1 MNPSTMT
8 TGARRNLGLLI
19 AAQSLGAASA
29 PIIISLGGIVGQML
43 ASRPALATLPV
54 SLYSLGLALSTLPAA
69 FLMRRL
75 GRRMAYVLGALLAV
89 LSGGVAAA
97 GIVQGSFLMFCLG
110 TALAGYYGANVQSYR
125 FAAADTVAPPLR
137 AQAISLIMIG
147 GLVAAVIGPQTVIWT
162 RDAWPGAPFA
172 GSFAAQA
179 VLALLALPLL
189 LALRMPKETGFAPAA
204 GADGA
209 MVADAE
215 ARSLGQIARNPR
227 FIVAVAAGAVSYGLM
242 AFIMTAAP
250 MAMVGCGHTVGEAA
264 LGIQWHVLAMFAP
277 SFVTGRLI
285 TRFGK
290 TQVTAVGLLLIAAS
304 GLLALA
310 GLERLH
316 FWGAL
321 VLLGVGW
328 NFGFIGATALLTEV
342 YRQENAAERA
352 KVQAFNDFLMFGV
365 VAVASFGSGSLLGSA
380 GWNVINALMLP
391 LIAAVLVLL
400 AWGARV
406 NREAP
411 RAA

>member
-1 MNPSTMT
+1 
-8 TGARRNLGLLI
+8 
-19 AAQSLGAASA
+19 
-29 PIIISLGGIVGQML
+29 
-43 ASRPALATLPV
+43 
-54 SLYSLGLALSTLPAA
+54 
-69 FLMRRL
+69 
-75 GRRMAYVLGALLAV
+75 
-89 LSGGVAAA
+89 
-97 GIVQGSFLMFCLG
+97 
-110 TALAGYYGANVQSYR
+110 
-125 FAAADTVAPPLR
+125 
-137 AQAISLIMIG
+137 
-147 GLVAAVIGPQTVIWT
+147 
-162 RDAWPGAPFA
+162 
-172 GSFAAQA
+172 
-179 VLALLALPLL
+179 LL
-189 LALRMPKETGFAPAA
+189 LALRMPKGAAHASTA
-204 GADGA
+204 GAA
-209 MVADAE
+209 ETDAE
-215 ARSLGQIARNPR
+215 ARSLGEIARDSR
-227 FIVAVAAGAVSYGLM
+227 FIIAVSAGVVSYGLM

-277 SFVTGRLI
+277 SFFTGRLI

-290 TQVTAVGLLLIAAS
+290 TQVTAAGLLLIAAS
-304 GLLALA
+304 GVLALA
-310 GLERLH
+310 GLELLH

-406 NREAP
+406 NREARRP
-411 RAA
+411 V

>member
-1 MNPSTMT
+1 MT
-8 TGARRNLGLLI
+8 VSARRNLGLLI

-75 GRRMAYVLGALLAV
+75 GRRVAYVLGALLAV
-89 LSGGVAAA
+89 VSGGVAAT
-97 GIVQGSFLMFCLG
+97 GIVQGGFLLFCLG

-147 GLVAAVIGPQTVIWT
+147 GLVAAVIGPQAVIWT
-162 RDAWPGAPFA
+162 RDAWPDAPFA

-189 LALRMPKETGFAPAA
+189 IALRIPKGSEAA
-204 GADGA
+204 DSAKGLE
-209 MVADAE
+209 AE
-215 ARSLGQIARNPR
+215 ARSLGQIARSPR
-227 FIVAVAAGAVSYGLM
+227 FIVALSAGVVSYGLM

-277 SFVTGRLI
+277 SFFTGRLI

-290 TQVTAVGLLLIAAS
+290 TQVTAAGLLLIAAS
-304 GLLALA
+304 GVLALA
-310 GLERLH
+310 GLELLH

-380 GWNVINALMLP
+380 GWDVINALMLP
-391 LIAAVLVLL
+391 LIAIVLALL

-411 RAA
+411 RPV

>member
-1 MNPSTMT
+1 MNHPAMNSV
-8 TGARRNLGLLI
+8 ARRNMALLV

-54 SLYSLGLALSTLPAA
+54 SLYNLGLALSTLPAA

-75 GRRMAYVLGALLAV
+75 GRRAAYALGAVLAV
-89 LSGGVAAA
+89 VSGGVAAT
-97 GIVQGSFLMFCLG
+97 GIVQGSFLIFCLG

-125 FAAADTVAPPLR
+125 FAAADTVAPPQR

-147 GLVAAVIGPQTVIWT
+147 GLVAAIIGPQAVIWT

-172 GSFAAQA
+172 GSFVAQA

-189 LALRMPKETGFAPAA
+189 LALRMPKGGEATA
-204 GADGA
+204 GGAGSGDG
-209 MVADAE
+209 
-215 ARSLGQIARNPR
+215 ARSLAEIARNPR
-227 FIVAVAAGAVSYGLM
+227 FIVAVSAGVVSYGLM

-250 MAMVGCGHTVGEAA
+250 MAMVGCGYTVGEAA

-290 TQVTAVGLLLIAAS
+290 TQVTAAGLLLIAAS

-310 GLERLH
+310 GLELLH
-316 FWGAL
+316 FWGSL

-328 NFGFIGATALLTEV
+328 NFGFIGATALLTDV
-342 YRQENAAERA
+342 YRQENPAERA

-391 LIAAVLVLL
+391 LIAIVLALL

-406 NREAP
+406 NRETSHSV
-411 RAA
+411 

>member
-1 MNPSTMT
+1 
-8 TGARRNLGLLI
+8 
-19 AAQSLGAASA
+19 
-29 PIIISLGGIVGQML
+29 
-43 ASRPALATLPV
+43 
-54 SLYSLGLALSTLPAA
+54 
-69 FLMRRL
+69 
-75 GRRMAYVLGALLAV
+75 V

-162 RDAWPGAPFA
+162 RDTWPGAPFA

-189 LALRMPKETGFAPAA
+189 LALRMPKEAGSANGAGAA
-204 GADGA
+204 GAKEP
-209 MVADAE
+209 DAG
-215 ARSLGQIARNPR
+215 ARSLWQIARNPR
-227 FIVAVAAGAVSYGLM
+227 FIVAVSAGVVSYGLM

-304 GLLALA
+304 GVLALA
-310 GLERLH
+310 GLELLH

-411 RAA
+411 RPA

>member
-1 MNPSTMT
+1 MNASAMT
-8 TGARRNLGLLI
+8 VGARRNLGLLI

-89 LSGGVAAA
+89 VSGGVAAT
-97 GIVQGSFLMFCLG
+97 GIVQGSFLLFCLG

-147 GLVAAVIGPQTVIWT
+147 GLVAAVIGPQAVIWT

-189 LALRMPKETGFAPAA
+189 LALRMPKGADHGSTA
-204 GADGA
+204 GAA
-209 MVADAE
+209 ETDAE
-215 ARSLGQIARNPR
+215 ARSLGAIARDSR
-227 FIVAVAAGAVSYGLM
+227 FIIAVSAGVVSYGLM

-277 SFVTGRLI
+277 SFFTGRLI

-290 TQVTAVGLLLIAAS
+290 SQVTAVGLLLIAAS
-304 GLLALA
+304 GVLALA
-310 GLERLH
+310 GLELLH

-328 NFGFIGATALLTEV
+328 NFGFIGATAMLTEV

-406 NREAP
+406 NREARRP
-411 RAA
+411 V